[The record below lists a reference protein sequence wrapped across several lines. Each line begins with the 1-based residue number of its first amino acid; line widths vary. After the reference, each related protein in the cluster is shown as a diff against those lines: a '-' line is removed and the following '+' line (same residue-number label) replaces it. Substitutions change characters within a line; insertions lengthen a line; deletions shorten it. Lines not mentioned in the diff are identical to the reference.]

1 MPETDDEIIGLSR
14 RTVLLGTG
22 ASLIVTPLGAA
33 PAPAG
38 SVEDLRGECFVDAAE
53 RRKLAASAPVYVG
66 DVVATGDE
74 SRLGLAL
81 GTRTRIRLGS
91 NSKLKI
97 DKYLPDLGGE
107 LVLDQGTLRA
117 KHQPGGNSGLSVRSP
132 FGLMVVR
139 GTEFFVG
146 PTDGVFG
153 VLVESGVV
161 SVSGGRLTVNL
172 TAGQGTFIRRPGRPP
187 TEPRKWAAAR
197 VRRARALTD

>member
-1 MPETDDEIIGLSR
+1 MPDMDDRTGSLTR
-14 RTVLLGTG
+14 RTVLLSTG
-22 ASLIVTPLGAA
+22 ASLIAAPLGAA

-38 SVEDLRGECFVDAAE
+38 SVDDVRGECFVEAAE
-53 RRKLAASAPVYVG
+53 RRKLAAAAPVYVG
-66 DVVATGDE
+66 DIVATGDAA
-74 SRLGLAL
+74 RLGLSF
-81 GTRTRIRLGS
+81 GTRTKIRLGA

-117 KHQPGGNSGLSVRSP
+117 MHQPGGNSGLSIRSP
-132 FGLMVVR
+132 FGLMAVR

-153 VLVESGVV
+153 VFVESGVV
-161 SVSGGRLTVNL
+161 SVTGGRLTVNL

-197 VRRARALTD
+197 IRKARALTD

>member
-1 MPETDDEIIGLSR
+1 MPEMDDRVGGLTR

-22 ASLIVTPLGAA
+22 ASMIAAPIAAA

-38 SVEDLRGECFVDAAE
+38 SVDDVRGECFVDATE
-53 RRKLAASAPVYVG
+53 RRVLATSAPVYVG
-66 DVVATGDE
+66 DVVATGDQ

-81 GTRTRIRLGS
+81 GTRTRIRLGA
-91 NSKLKI
+91 NSRLKI

-107 LVLDQGTLRA
+107 LLLDQGTLRA
-117 KHQPGGNSGLSVRSP
+117 MHQPGGKSGLSVRSP

-153 VLVESGVV
+153 VFVESGVV
-161 SVSGGRLTVNL
+161 SVTGGRLTVSL
-172 TAGQGTFIRRPGRPP
+172 TAGQGAFIRRPGRPP
-187 TEPRKWAAAR
+187 TEPRRWAAAR
-197 VRRARALTD
+197 IRRARALTD

>member
-1 MPETDDEIIGLSR
+1 MSEMEDHTAGLTR
-14 RTVLLGTG
+14 RTVLLGAG
-22 ASLIVTPLGAA
+22 ASLIAMPLAAA

-38 SVEDLRGECFVDAAE
+38 SVDDVRGECFVDAAE
-53 RRKLAASAPVYVG
+53 RRNLAASAPVYVG
-66 DVVATGDE
+66 EVVATGDGA
-74 SRLGLAL
+74 RLGLAL
-81 GTRTRIRLGS
+81 GTRTKIRLGA

-117 KHQPGGNSGLSVRSP
+117 MHQPGGNSGLSIRSP

-153 VLVESGVV
+153 VFVESGVV
-161 SVSGGRLTVNL
+161 SVTGGRLTVNL
-172 TAGQGTFIRRPGRPP
+172 TAGQGAFIRRPGRPP

-197 VRRARALTD
+197 IRKARALTD